1 MPRTLEPVE
10 ARPKGQ
16 IRSRQHSADCARR
29 PSRLRV
35 GGVAKSNA
43 CAPALAIRSVA
54 SRVCGVPPRGRGR
67 VRNLRRGPAAAQV
80 GRPVRAYRIC
90 SRRAPGWRGST
101 SGVAGSTT

>member
-54 SRVCGVPPRGRGR
+54 SRVCGVP
-67 VRNLRRGPAAAQV
+67 RGP
-80 GRPVRAYRIC
+80 
-90 SRRAPGWRGST
+90 
-101 SGVAGSTT
+101 GVACGTSAGAR